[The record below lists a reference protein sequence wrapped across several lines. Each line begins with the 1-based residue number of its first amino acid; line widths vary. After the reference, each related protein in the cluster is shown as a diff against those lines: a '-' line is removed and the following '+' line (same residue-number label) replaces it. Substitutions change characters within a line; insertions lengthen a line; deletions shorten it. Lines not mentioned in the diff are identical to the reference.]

1 LVPVEFFYSVP
12 AILLLVIFAVQWSTY
27 RYRLAFQGAADAM
40 DLTWESQGLFSPGA
54 VRGMM
59 DDNNVRIGATK
70 RGFGSFERILTEVEV
85 SFPRRL
91 DHRFVISREHLIS
104 RLGRVMGKT
113 DIEIGND
120 AFDDELLVEC
130 SDEDW
135 MRSRLTPDAARA
147 IVAFLEGSDDI
158 RINESAIVWQRAA
171 RITDPQELVLVVE
184 RGRQVAGTLQH
195 PG

>member
-1 LVPVEFFYSVP
+1 
-12 AILLLVIFAVQWSTY
+12 
-27 RYRLAFQGAADAM
+27 
-40 DLTWESQGLFSPGA
+40 
-54 VRGMM
+54 
-59 DDNNVRIGATK
+59 
-70 RGFGSFERILTEVEV
+70 
-85 SFPRRL
+85 
-91 DHRFVISREHLIS
+91 
-104 RLGRVMGKT
+104 MGKT

-171 RITDPQELVLVVE
+171 RITDPQELVSVVE
-184 RGRQVAGTLQH
+184 RGRQVASTLQH
-195 PG
+195 SG